1 MCTVARPN
9 LLADCQ
15 LSVVRPQKIG
25 TNHPLQGVVVDYSN
39 IPDYR
44 MTVNPFML
52 LDIINDELGTNFQIE
67 ALEKAVHEYEQKRF
81 YSYTVIIENE

>member
-1 MCTVARPN
+1 MLTIV
-9 LLADCQ
+9 
-15 LSVVRPQKIG
+15 KKF
-25 TNHPLQGVVVDYSN
+25 HYSN

-81 YSYTVIIENE
+81 YSYTVVVENE

>member
-1 MCTVARPN
+1 
-9 LLADCQ
+9 
-15 LSVVRPQKIG
+15 
-25 TNHPLQGVVVDYSN
+25 
-39 IPDYR
+39 
-44 MTVNPFML
+44 ML